1 MNGGE
6 ERSGWNALLER
17 FSLAA
22 AQWSSG
28 SGGFGFALA
37 LVLAWLVAGPFVGY
51 SDTWQIA
58 INTGTTILTFLMVF
72 LIQRSQAKDA
82 LAIQLKLD
90 EIVAALAGASN
101 DLLRAE
107 ELSEAELSVLRQ
119 RYQDLSQRARRLSDR
134 RAAVA
139 ADGDD
144 LPKQRRKR
152 RGR

>member
-1 MNGGE
+1 LLETVTMNGGE

-37 LVLAWLVAGPFVGY
+37 LVLAWLVAGPFV
-51 SDTWQIA
+51 
-58 INTGTTILTFLMVF
+58 N
-72 LIQRSQAKDA
+72 
-82 LAIQLKLD
+82 
-90 EIVAALAGASN
+90 
-101 DLLRAE
+101 
-107 ELSEAELSVLRQ
+107 
-119 RYQDLSQRARRLSDR
+119 R